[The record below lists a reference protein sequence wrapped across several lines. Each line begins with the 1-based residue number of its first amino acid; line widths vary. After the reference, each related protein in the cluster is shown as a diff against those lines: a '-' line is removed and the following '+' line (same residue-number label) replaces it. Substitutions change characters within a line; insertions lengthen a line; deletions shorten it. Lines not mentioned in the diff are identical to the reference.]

1 VHPQAMAFLALD
13 IANERVREA
22 ELERLAHRVR
32 GTSTSGVRR
41 IASRA
46 AASLGIALARA
57 AIQLDQRAAEPIRA
71 RLIADRREAFE
82 TEHRAA
88 A

>member
-1 VHPQAMAFLALD
+1 VHPQAIAFLALD

-22 ELERLAHRVR
+22 ELERLARQVR
-32 GTSTSGVRR
+32 GTQPSRIRR
-41 IASRA
+41 FASRA
-46 AASLGIALARA
+46 AASLGIALART

-71 RLIADRREAFE
+71 RLVADRRDAFE
-82 TEHRAA
+82 SEHRAA